1 MPDRLGY
8 RAKWGLVTP
17 SRNTV
22 IETELHRIVPDG
34 ITINTAR
41 AVREGPTRWD
51 NDAAQKKM
59 SQGLRAAEVPAIQEL
74 LECEPDAILIG
85 DGAYTFTSG
94 ENGRGLSERYRAL
107 AGIPVITPSDA
118 YWAAFKTLGIK
129 RVANLG
135 PRRIAGDPKEFGY
148 WDWHKSGI
156 DLVHLAGA
164 DCVSAFD
171 IVNLPEDRV
180 MALLQELKES
190 GAEAVSATGTN
201 FPLLRLAA
209 EAERWLGLP
218 VLHINTTLAWHALRS
233 SGFNDRFP
241 DFGVLLREH

>member
-59 SQGLRAAEVPAIQEL
+59 SQGLRAAEVPAMQEL

-107 AGIPVITPSDA
+107 AGVPVITPSDA

-190 GAEAVSATGTN
+190 GAEAVTFQPMNIN
-201 FPLLRLAA
+201 FGLFPEIDARDARGRLIHGRERKKALAERARADLDRWLIGSRLAA
-209 EAERWLGLP
+209 E
-218 VLHINTTLAWHALRS
+218 
-233 SGFNDRFP
+233 
-241 DFGVLLREH
+241 

>member
-41 AVREGPTRWD
+41 AVRDGPTRWD
-51 NDAAQKKM
+51 SDAAQKTM
-59 SQGLRAAEVPAIQEL
+59 SQGLRAAEVPAMQEL

-85 DGAYTFTSG
+85 DGAYTFTNG
-94 ENGRGLSERYRAL
+94 ENGRGLSARYRAL
-107 AGIPVITPSDA
+107 VKVPVITPSDA
-118 YWAAFKTLGIK
+118 YWAAFRALGVT

-135 PRRIAGDPKEFGY
+135 PRRQTGNPKDYGY
-148 WDWHKSGI
+148 WDWHKQGI
-156 DLVHLAGA
+156 DLVHLASA
-164 DCVSAFD
+164 DCATAFE
-171 IVNLPEDRV
+171 IVNLPEARLR
-180 MALLQELKES
+180 ALLQEMKDS
-190 GAEAVSATGTN
+190 GAEAISATGTN

-233 SGFNDRFP
+233 SGFQDRFP